1 MCGATSTKEL
11 LRRGLIYDVK
21 SAIEMTTI
29 QKVTATAEEAMVE
42 QPLKGL
48 LDGTMIFGIVLV
60 VAVILVTIIFR
71 KGQTCYAN
79 NFTVILIVMAYIM
92 WACTYMCQMFPL
104 IVPEYAGE
112 E

>member
-1 MCGATSTKEL
+1 
-11 LRRGLIYDVK
+11 
-21 SAIEMTTI
+21 MTTI